1 MRHYRLLAL
10 VVAIAAALS
19 IPAAGSSTPADQV
32 KGSAC
37 GDITLWDPDHS
48 GPPVYTDRFGS
59 ATVYASLT
67 TAKPSCSGTT
77 YTIYVYDA
85 SGSTLLTSQQY
96 AGDDA
101 TSEFSSFTYAPP
113 DAPRQVCIAATSSRE
128 DHIIDAAPNGGGCYV
143 LVLDVSPGGSGLN

>member
-1 MRHYRLLAL
+1 RPTSSSRRKGAPTMRHYRLLAL
-10 VVAIAAALS
+10 VVARAAALS

-37 GDITLWDPDHS
+37 GDITLWDPDHA
-48 GPPVYTDRFGS
+48 GPPVYRTVAGT

-77 YTIYVYDA
+77 YTIYIYNA

-101 TSEFSSFTYAPP
+101 TSEFSFSYAPP
-113 DAPRQVCIAATSSRE
+113 GAPSQVCIAATSSRE
-128 DHIIDAAPNGGGCYV
+128 DHIIDAAP
-143 LVLDVSPGGSGLN
+143 

>member
-10 VVAIAAALS
+10 VVAAAAALS

-37 GDITLWDPDHS
+37 GDITLWDPDHA
-48 GPPVYTDRFGS
+48 GPPVYTDKLGT

-77 YTIYVYDA
+77 YTIYVYNA

-101 TSEFSSFTYAPP
+101 TSEFSFSYAPP
-113 DAPRQVCIAATSSRE
+113 GAPSQVCIAATSSRE

>member
-10 VVAIAAALS
+10 VVAMAAALA

-37 GDITLWDPDHS
+37 GDITLWDPDHA
-48 GPPVYTDRFGS
+48 GPPVYTDKLGT

-77 YTIYVYDA
+77 YTIYVYNA

-101 TSEFSSFTYAPP
+101 TSEFSFSYAPP
-113 DAPRQVCIAATSSRE
+113 GAPSQVCIAATSSRE